1 MRCVACNATM
11 MVLYTKRGDLESLC
25 SRCRTFVVRDLQGK
39 SLDDSSATVVHA
51 DPQELGI
58 DPPEEQEDWGILD
71 RNHEEDYIGFD
82 REDY

>member
-1 MRCVACNATM
+1 
-11 MVLYTKRGDLESLC
+11 
-25 SRCRTFVVRDLQGK
+25 VRDLQGK